1 MEYDKDNIKKFGEVS
16 WCWED
21 VKTLKP
27 EWSRKKCEQFLEKH
41 DSKLS
46 QTQVEQ
52 GWHFIE
58 LALADYK

>member
-1 MEYDKDNIKKFGEVS
+1 MNKIKKYGKVS

-21 VKTLKP
+21 IKTLKT
-27 EWSRKKCEQFLEKH
+27 EWTREKCEQFLEEH
-41 DSKLS
+41 DAKLS

-58 LALADYK
+58 LALTGYE